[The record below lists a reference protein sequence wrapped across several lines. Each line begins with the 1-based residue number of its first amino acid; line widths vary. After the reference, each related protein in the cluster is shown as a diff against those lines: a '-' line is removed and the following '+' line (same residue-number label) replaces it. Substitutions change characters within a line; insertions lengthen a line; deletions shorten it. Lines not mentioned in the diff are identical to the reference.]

1 MYLFDEDGESPPK
14 LPKSQPT
21 SVEFWQQ
28 CLEFLSSEVSEV
40 DFTSWLAPLQPSL
53 DGGAL
58 VLSAINHYFVE
69 HVNKHHLELIKEAVK
84 RCAPPEVGE
93 VRLAVAKVIE
103 VEPKGDKLT
112 LKKSKVSTQIDESEQ
127 IEEHYTFDAFVK
139 GKSNAFAYNACY
151 DLGKKAGSSLYP
163 LVFLYG
169 SSGLGKTHLMHAVA
183 HRYQKAGL
191 KFCCLTKDHFF
202 RITKEA
208 FRDNKVDQLVKRICK
223 ADLLIIDDIHLIN
236 AKTAPQVSELLLT
249 IFSEFGKNKKHRIIL
264 ASDRQPTQL
273 NNFDER
279 FKSRFSG
286 GLNLLIEPPDIDM
299 RVQILEKKASILNMG
314 LPKECALFIAQNVA
328 PDVRRLEGA
337 LNQVHASFTMSEE
350 PVSLSLVRHAIK
362 DHVEARARAVNADNI
377 RDLVAQY
384 YGVSAKDL
392 MGKKRSRNIARPR
405 QMAMALIRE
414 LTQDSFP
421 EIGQFFGGR
430 DHTTVMHACKAI
442 EELRLSDVKVEK
454 AYQALKATLEF
465 E

>member
-1 MYLFDEDGESPPK
+1 MSLFDEDELVPMSAPSP
-14 LPKSQPT
+14 SAD
-21 SVEFWQQ
+21 FWQE
-28 CLEFLSSEVSEV
+28 CLKELSFEVSEADFLRWLSPIQASV
-40 DFTSWLAPLQPSL
+40 DG
-53 DGGAL
+53 DVL
-58 VLSAINHYFVE
+58 VLSAINQYFITHIKDNYIDKIELLVK
-69 HVNKHHLELIKEAVK
+69 KH
-84 RCAPPEVGE
+84 APAGIQG
-93 VRLAVAKVIE
+93 VRLETPKVID
-103 VEPKGDKLT
+103 VKPKSEKT
-112 LKKSKVSTQIDESEQ
+112 VTKKAKTNTQIEESEQ
-127 IEEHYTFDAFVK
+127 LEDNYTFDAFVK

-151 DLGKKAGSSLYP
+151 DLGKKGGDSAYP

-183 HRYQKAGL
+183 HRYQKAGSR
-191 KFCCLTKDHFF
+191 FCYMTKDHFF
-202 RITKEA
+202 RITKDA
-208 FRDNKVDQLVKRICK
+208 FRDRKVDQLVKKICK

-236 AKTAPQVSELLLT
+236 GKSAPHISDLLLT
-249 IFSEFGKNKKHRIIL
+249 IFSDFSKNKKNRIIL
-264 ASDRQPTQL
+264 ASDRQPAQL

-279 FKSRFSG
+279 FKSRFSS
-286 GLNLLIEPPDIDM
+286 GLNVLIEPPDIDM
-299 RVQILEKKASILNMG
+299 RVQILEKKASVLGMD

-337 LNQVHASFTMSEE
+337 LNQVHANFVMSGE
-350 PVSLSLVRHAIK
+350 PVTLSLVRHAIK
-362 DHVEARARAVNADNI
+362 DHIEARARAVNADNI

-384 YGVSAKDL
+384 YGISAKDL
-392 MGKKRSRNIARPR
+392 MSKKRARNIARPR

-442 EELRLSDVKVEK
+442 EELRATDVKVDK

>member
-1 MYLFDEDGESPPK
+1 MSLFDEDELVPMSAPSP
-14 LPKSQPT
+14 SAD
-21 SVEFWQQ
+21 FWQE
-28 CLEFLSSEVSEV
+28 CLKELSFEVSEADFLRWLSPLEASV
-40 DFTSWLAPLQPSL
+40 DG
-53 DGGAL
+53 DVL
-58 VLSAINHYFVE
+58 VLSAINQYFITHIKDNYIDKIELLVK
-69 HVNKHHLELIKEAVK
+69 KH
-84 RCAPPEVGE
+84 APAGIEG
-93 VRLAVAKVIE
+93 VRLETPKVVDVKPKSEKTVTKKAK
-103 VEPKGDKLT
+103 T
-112 LKKSKVSTQIDESEQ
+112 NTQIEESEQ
-127 IEEHYTFDAFVK
+127 LEDNYTFDAFVK

-151 DLGKKAGSSLYP
+151 DLGKKGGDSAYP

-183 HRYQKAGL
+183 HRYQKAGSR
-191 KFCCLTKDHFF
+191 FCYMTKDHFF
-202 RITKEA
+202 RITKDA
-208 FRDNKVDQLVKRICK
+208 FRDRKVDQLVKKICK

-236 AKTAPQVSELLLT
+236 GKSAPHISDLLLT
-249 IFSEFGKNKKHRIIL
+249 IFSDFSKNKKNRIIL
-264 ASDRQPTQL
+264 ASDRQPAQL

-279 FKSRFSG
+279 FKSRFSS
-286 GLNLLIEPPDIDM
+286 GLNVLIEPPDIDM
-299 RVQILEKKASILNMG
+299 RVQILEKKASVLGMD

-337 LNQVHASFTMSEE
+337 LNQVHANFVMSGE
-350 PVSLSLVRHAIK
+350 PVTLSLVRHAIK
-362 DHVEARARAVNADNI
+362 DHIEARARAVNADNI

-384 YGVSAKDL
+384 YGISAKDL
-392 MGKKRSRNIARPR
+392 MGKKRARNIARPR

-442 EELRLSDVKVEK
+442 EELRATDVKVDK

>member
-1 MYLFDEDGESPPK
+1 MSLFDEDELVPMSAPSP
-14 LPKSQPT
+14 SAD
-21 SVEFWQQ
+21 FWQE
-28 CLEFLSSEVSEV
+28 CLKELSFEVSEADFLRWLSPLEASV
-40 DFTSWLAPLQPSL
+40 DG
-53 DGGAL
+53 DVL
-58 VLSAINHYFVE
+58 VLSAINQYFITHIKDNYIDKIELLVK
-69 HVNKHHLELIKEAVK
+69 KH
-84 RCAPPEVGE
+84 APAGIEG
-93 VRLAVAKVIE
+93 VRLETPKVVDVKPKSEKTVTKKAK
-103 VEPKGDKLT
+103 T
-112 LKKSKVSTQIDESEQ
+112 NTQIEESEQ
-127 IEEHYTFDAFVK
+127 LEDNYTFDAFVK

-151 DLGKKAGSSLYP
+151 DLGKKGGESAYP

-191 KFCCLTKDHFF
+191 RFCYMTKDHFF
-202 RITKEA
+202 RITKDA
-208 FRDNKVDQLVKRICK
+208 FRDRKVDQLVKKICK
-223 ADLLIIDDIHLIN
+223 ADLLIIDDIHLIDG
-236 AKTAPQVSELLLT
+236 KRAPHISDLLLT
-249 IFSEFGKNKKHRIIL
+249 IFSDFSKNKKNRIIL
-264 ASDRQPTQL
+264 ASDRQPAQL

-279 FKSRFSG
+279 FKSRFSS
-286 GLNLLIEPPDIDM
+286 GLNVLIEPPDIDM
-299 RVQILEKKASILNMG
+299 RVQILEKKASVLGMD

-337 LNQVHASFTMSEE
+337 LNQVHANFVMSGE
-350 PVSLSLVRHAIK
+350 PVTLSLVRHAIK
-362 DHVEARARAVNADNI
+362 DHIEARARAVNADNI

-384 YGVSAKDL
+384 YGISAKDL
-392 MGKKRSRNIARPR
+392 MGKKRARNIARPR

-442 EELRLSDVKVEK
+442 EELRATDVKVDK

>member
-1 MYLFDEDGESPPK
+1 MSLFDEDELVPMSASSP
-14 LPKSQPT
+14 SAD
-21 SVEFWQQ
+21 FWQE
-28 CLEFLSSEVSEV
+28 CLKELSFEVSEADFLRWLSPLEASV
-40 DFTSWLAPLQPSL
+40 DG
-53 DGGAL
+53 DVL
-58 VLSAINHYFVE
+58 VLSAINQYFITHIKDNYIDKIELLVK
-69 HVNKHHLELIKEAVK
+69 KH
-84 RCAPPEVGE
+84 APAGIEG
-93 VRLAVAKVIE
+93 VRLETPKVVDVKPKSEKTVTKKAK
-103 VEPKGDKLT
+103 T
-112 LKKSKVSTQIDESEQ
+112 NTQIEESEQ
-127 IEEHYTFDAFVK
+127 LEDNYTFDAFVK

-151 DLGKKAGSSLYP
+151 DLGKKGGESAYP

-191 KFCCLTKDHFF
+191 RFCYMTKDHFF
-202 RITKEA
+202 RITKDA
-208 FRDNKVDQLVKRICK
+208 FRDRKVDQLVKKICK
-223 ADLLIIDDIHLIN
+223 ADLLIIDDIHLIDG
-236 AKTAPQVSELLLT
+236 KRAPHISDLLLT
-249 IFSEFGKNKKHRIIL
+249 IFSDFSKNKKNRIIL
-264 ASDRQPTQL
+264 ASDRQPAQL

-279 FKSRFSG
+279 FKSRFSS
-286 GLNLLIEPPDIDM
+286 GLNVLIEPPDIDM
-299 RVQILEKKASILNMG
+299 RVQILEKKASVLGMD

-337 LNQVHASFTMSEE
+337 LNQVHANFVMSGE
-350 PVSLSLVRHAIK
+350 PVTLSLVRHAIK
-362 DHVEARARAVNADNI
+362 DHIEARARAVNADNI

-384 YGVSAKDL
+384 YGISAKDL
-392 MGKKRSRNIARPR
+392 MGKKRARNIARPR

-442 EELRLSDVKVEK
+442 EELRATDVKVDK

>member
-1 MYLFDEDGESPPK
+1 MSLFDEDELVPMSAPSP
-14 LPKSQPT
+14 SAD
-21 SVEFWQQ
+21 FWQE
-28 CLEFLSSEVSEV
+28 CLKELSFEVSEADFLRWLSPIQASV
-40 DFTSWLAPLQPSL
+40 DG
-53 DGGAL
+53 DVL
-58 VLSAINHYFVE
+58 VLSAINQYFITHIKDNYIDKIELLVK
-69 HVNKHHLELIKEAVK
+69 KH
-84 RCAPPEVGE
+84 APAGIEG
-93 VRLAVAKVIE
+93 VRLETPKVID
-103 VEPKGDKLT
+103 VKPKSEKT
-112 LKKSKVSTQIDESEQ
+112 VTKKAKTNTQIEESEQ
-127 IEEHYTFDAFVK
+127 LEDNYTFDAFVK

-151 DLGKKAGSSLYP
+151 DLGKKGGDSAYP

-183 HRYQKAGL
+183 HRYQKAGSR
-191 KFCCLTKDHFF
+191 FCYMTKDHFF
-202 RITKEA
+202 RITKDA
-208 FRDNKVDQLVKRICK
+208 FRDRKVDQLVKKICK

-236 AKTAPQVSELLLT
+236 GKSAPHISDLLLT
-249 IFSEFGKNKKHRIIL
+249 IFSDFSKNKKNRIIL
-264 ASDRQPTQL
+264 VSDRQPAQL

-279 FKSRFSG
+279 FKSRFSS
-286 GLNLLIEPPDIDM
+286 GLNVLIEPPDIDM
-299 RVQILEKKASILNMG
+299 RVQILEKKASVLGMD

-337 LNQVHASFTMSEE
+337 LNQVHANFVMSGE
-350 PVSLSLVRHAIK
+350 PVTLSLVRHAIK
-362 DHVEARARAVNADNI
+362 DHIEARARAVNADNI

-384 YGVSAKDL
+384 YGISAKDL
-392 MGKKRSRNIARPR
+392 MSKKRARNIARPR

-442 EELRLSDVKVEK
+442 EELRATDVKVDK